1 MATFLQGMKKK
12 HPWWARDLAQ
22 LVDYLLGMHSAPHKS
37 GMVIYTYVPS
47 TGEVMAREG
56 SV

>member
-47 TGEVMAREG
+47 TGEVMAKEG